1 MATMELLAN
10 AIRAAYVRF
19 VMRSLFTFLIFLLA
33 LGVGNARP
41 SFAADVEISKAWL
54 RASIGQ
60 SNVTAGY
67 FTIQNIGDQDD
78 RLLKIQTSA
87 AVKAEMHATSMGEGG
102 MMRMRPMDDL
112 AISAGE
118 SASFRAGGDHI
129 MLTGLVAPIKA
140 GDSIDLTLTFEHAG
154 DVVVA
159 IPVARRNPFP

>member
-1 MATMELLAN
+1 
-10 AIRAAYVRF
+10 
-19 VMRSLFTFLIFLLA
+19 MRTIFTFLVLALA
-33 LGVGNARP
+33 LGIGQATP
-41 SFAADVEISKAWL
+41 SFAAEIEISKAWL

-67 FTIQNIGDQDD
+67 FTIENVGDQDD
-78 RLLKIQTSA
+78 SLLKIQTSA
-87 AVKAEMHATSMGEGG
+87 AAKAEMHETSMGEGG
-102 MMRMRPMDDL
+102 MMRMRPIDDL

-129 MLTGLVAPIKA
+129 MLTGLTAPIKA

-159 IPVARRNPFP
+159 VPVARRNPFP